1 MQKKLYVMIAAFMLM
16 ISSAVAQVT
25 TSSVSGKVT
34 SGSEDIIGATIKVV
48 HEPSGTVYRAVTNQD
63 GRYSIQGMRPG
74 GPYNVEISYVGY
86 NTKSIK
92 NVTLSLGQN
101 TIIDGQLKE
110 GSELLDEVIVSGSRR
125 SNMRTDRASVRLH
138 DEPE

>member
-74 GPYNVEISYVGY
+74 GPYNVEISDR
-86 NTKSIK
+86 KSTRL
-92 NVTLSLGQN
+92 NSSHQ
-101 TIIDGQLKE
+101 IISYAVFCLKKKK
-110 GSELLDEVIVSGSRR
+110 
-125 SNMRTDRASVRLH
+125 
-138 DEPE
+138 